1 MSIGDRTSAL
11 PQKPKSMIATETRAQ
26 DGATIVN
33 VEVTTDEEINETSAR
48 DAVGSG
54 FELFNNIRDNGD
66 DNELIYH
73 GCGAFVRIDK
83 QSSAATSGLQVNKNV
98 LDIGDQQLEASSLR
112 KSTDHCVEIG
122 DWRGH
127 PHLAY
132 GA

>member
-1 MSIGDRTSAL
+1 
-11 PQKPKSMIATETRAQ
+11 MIATETRAQ
-26 DGATIVN
+26 DGATLVT

-73 GCGAFVRIDK
+73 VCGAFVRIDK

-112 KSTDHCVEIG
+112 RSTDYCVEIR